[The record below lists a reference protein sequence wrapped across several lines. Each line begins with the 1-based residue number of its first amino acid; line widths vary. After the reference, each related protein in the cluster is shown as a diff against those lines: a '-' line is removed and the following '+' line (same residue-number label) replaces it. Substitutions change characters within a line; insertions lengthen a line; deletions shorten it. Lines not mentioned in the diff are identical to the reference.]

1 MNSRLDN
8 PKGEKVYIESWRD
21 FHLSKEFQKVSDV
34 GEGEYESA
42 TGKIQ
47 RIKAFDFDQV
57 YPVSSF
63 LIIGGAIKNLQ
74 TYEKS
79 PSWGGGI
86 STENKI
92 VPHPPKTRASRTTG
106 AKGSNYFARNNRER
120 IKLQVSVNNM

>member
-1 MNSRLDN
+1 MSL
-8 PKGEKVYIESWRD
+8 WRD
-21 FHLSKEFQKVSDV
+21 FHLSRGFQKVSDV

-47 RIKAFDFDQV
+47 RMKAFDFDQV

-92 VPHPPKTRASRTTG
+92 VPHPPK
-106 AKGSNYFARNNRER
+106 
-120 IKLQVSVNNM
+120 KLETLYCTPTHLLLSFESSSQLS